1 MHDWQ
6 MGWFAFWPMW
16 PFGMAIFGGLLVV
29 AVWALIRTVR
39 SELSG
44 PPDSA
49 EEIAKRR
56 YARGEIDHDTFERI
70 LTDLRGLG
78 PGHPA

>member
-1 MHDWQ
+1 MHEWQ

-16 PFGMAIFGGLLVV
+16 PFGMAAFAGLLVV
-29 AVWALIRTVR
+29 AVWALVR
-39 SELSG
+39 VVLGEMFGRPES
-44 PPDSA
+44 P

-70 LTDLRGLG
+70 VTDLRELG